1 MTRRPQP
8 VSGLLTWLQQ
18 FRIYLSY
25 LIEQNLIIAVR
36 AIPLHPLDR
45 VRWIRNDCG
54 AQKWTA
60 PWERS
65 APRRL
70 CCGRLWPESFYAL
83 KVGDQRVKTINVRRL
98 CGGPS
103 VNNAPV
109 VIYAK
114 SGQVARPFVIKLSF
128 GVRFAIRDGRVIL
141 LPTVSSSLNMCMCVF
156 FQLVRVPDVISAYG
170 MLYCEPGNHGLPKR
184 QKRSMSFNDVF

>member
-1 MTRRPQP
+1 M
-8 VSGLLTWLQQ
+8 
-18 FRIYLSY
+18 
-25 LIEQNLIIAVR
+25 
-36 AIPLHPLDR
+36 
-45 VRWIRNDCG
+45 
-54 AQKWTA
+54 
-60 PWERS
+60 
-65 APRRL
+65 
-70 CCGRLWPESFYAL
+70 
-83 KVGDQRVKTINVRRL
+83 
-98 CGGPS
+98 
-103 VNNAPV
+103 NNAPV

-170 MLYCEPGNHGLPKR
+170 MLYCEPGNHGLPQR